1 MTSPAADLIAAGN
14 AAYAAGRFAEAI
26 DLGRRAVAAD
36 PHNPWSY
43 NLLGAA
49 CAEEMEHED
58 ARAAFAAAVA
68 ADPRIALSRVNLA
81 YALILAGEFAEAEA
95 QLNEALT
102 LDPDMPAAF
111 LNLTWIRRAQPG
123 DRLIAR
129 LEDLRARPGAD
140 RQSRSIYA
148 FALGKCYDDIGEYD
162 LAFTCFREGNDLSG
176 VKFDADAYATRVAR
190 IRSVFTVEFMRER
203 ARAGFVSSKPA
214 FIVGMPRCGSSL
226 LEDQLAR
233 HPGVAALGE
242 RPEITRIVS
251 LISANHPGKA
261 QYPDWARNLPVEAFE
276 GFGRRY
282 VEKFERRHV
291 AAARLID
298 KNLMNFQ
305 FVGLIRLM
313 LPAAAVIHCRRD
325 PIDTCLSCYFQHLRP
340 EHSYKFD
347 LRALGRYYRL
357 HADLM
362 AHWRD
367 LLGDLITVDY
377 DIFVDRPEAE
387 YERVL
392 RAIGLSP
399 CQSSAAPPKP
409 RHIQTSSA
417 FQARQPIN
425 RASIARWRNYQKHL
439 GPLIDALA
447 GKT

>member
-1 MTSPAADLIAAGN
+1 MTSPADELIAAGN

-26 DLGRRAVAAD
+26 DMGRRAVAAD

-49 CAEEMEHED
+49 CAEEMEHDD
-58 ARAAFAAAVA
+58 ARAAFHAAVA

-81 YALILAGEFAEAEA
+81 YALILAGEFSEAEA
-95 QLNEALT
+95 QLNEALA

-129 LEDLRARPGAD
+129 LEELRARPGAD
-140 RQSRSIYA
+140 RQARSIYA

-162 LAFTCFREGNDLSG
+162 YAFACFREGNELAG
-176 VKFDADAYATRVAR
+176 VKFDDAACEAR
-190 IRSVFTVEFMRER
+190 FWRIKSVFNREFLDKHE
-203 ARAGFVSSKPA
+203 RAGFASAKPV

-242 RPEITRIVS
+242 RPEITRIVG
-251 LISANHPGKA
+251 LISANHPGKV
-261 QYPDWARNLPVEAFE
+261 QYPDWAPKLPAEAFE

-282 VEKFERRHV
+282 VEKFEKRHV
-291 AAARLID
+291 TAARLID

-305 FVGLIRLM
+305 FLGLIRLM

-325 PIDTCLSCYFQHLRP
+325 PVDTCLSCYFQFLRS

-377 DIFVDRPEAE
+377 DAFVDRPEAE

-392 RAIGLSP
+392 TALDLSP
-399 CQSSAAPPKP
+399 AEASTGAPKP

-417 FQARQPIN
+417 YQARQPIS
-425 RASIARWRNYQKHL
+425 RTSVARWRNYEKHL

-447 GKT
+447 GTA